1 MARCLV
7 KERCLVD
14 GLIRRPGDVVD
25 YSGEPRWYLEPIN
38 PPAAAEE
45 PAVEPEPEV
54 AAEEPVVADVPQKRK
69 PGRPRKNA

>member
-1 MARCLV
+1 MV
-7 KERCLVD
+7 G

-25 YSGEPRWYLEPIN
+25 YSGEPRWYLEPID

-45 PAVEPEPEV
+45 LAVEPDPEV
-54 AAEEPVVADVPQKRK
+54 AAEEPVIADVPQRRK